1 MLRLSRNGRNWKRS
15 LVKAKRI
22 GEVSPLVKSDAK
34 NPELI
39 PRGFARLLDH
49 SQDSLR
55 HIQWLW
61 KKDILGQDSF
71 LIGPPGPRKR
81 WLALASAELSNR
93 EVEYLSLSRDTT
105 ETDIKQR
112 REIIDGNAVY
122 KDAAAIRAAVNG
134 RILVLDGIER
144 CERNVL
150 PVLNNLL
157 ENREV
162 QLEDGRFLMAP
173 SRWDHLVKTGS
184 PEQMVEAGLIRV
196 DEYFRVIALGLP
208 VPMFK
213 GAPLDPPLRSRFQA
227 RQIEHS
233 KYHDIKNITE
243 ASQKESLSKLLDVG
257 YAINSPEAR
266 KLGAGVFP
274 VDMVPRLSP
283 LMNECHTP
291 FALFDRLYPYESGML
306 TDSSVKS
313 VNGLL
318 ASDKLDLPRERHHL
332 SVQSINFD
340 NEKAEIN
347 VSGKT
352 GLMSKAEQS
361 FSMPSAASKSSEVN
375 QDRLFYPTG
384 GRQHQ
389 LVDIL
394 ASLSVGDVA
403 LIGNR
408 GVGKQT
414 LANEAARLLG
424 QKVEP
429 VLLYQD
435 MSARDLLQQRV
446 TDDKGDTIWR
456 YSPLVNAAIEGRIAI
471 IDGLDRLFPGTLALL
486 NRLTQDREISLH
498 DGTRLVSAETFAE
511 MLSEQKI
518 SPAELNEKGINEIHP
533 AFKIIALAEPPTS
546 KTQWLTPE
554 IVPGFLW
561 HQVAPFPQNDETSLL
576 VQSLGVEQS
585 VAADMTRFAHS
596 LRSSTDPALR
606 SIAQSFSTKQLIRV
620 ARRISEYPSLNLR
633 EELQRAALTN
643 FLPLST
649 QEALDRQMSS
659 FPAPS
664 SAIKPTQIT
673 STPDSLTIGSV
684 SCSISPAEEPRKV
697 PSPLFYHN
705 DAQDRF
711 DNPFERVLEA
721 LLSDWILGEHI
732 LLVGNQGVGKN
743 KLADRFLELLQR
755 EREYIQL
762 HRDTTIQQLTASP
775 ALRDGK
781 LVYEDSPLVKA
792 CLNGHVLVI
801 DEADKAPTHVTAVLR
816 SLLECGH
823 IRLPDG
829 RVISKEDDADIKLH
843 PKFRILALA
852 NRPGFPFLG
861 NDFFGACGDS
871 FSCFAIDNPSI
882 ESEKKMLKSYAPDL
896 EDHILDRLVATFGE
910 LRSLADRGQTQYPY
924 STREAVAIVKHFQK
938 YPEDGLQTACENVF
952 DFDIY
957 NEEAS
962 KQVLEVLMR
971 HGIPINARND
981 DIRLAAE
988 LRLSDP
994 PKSQGHCK
1002 KETLNVEEANV
1013 PFKSWPKAKDHSER
1027 RNFFSEQRRSFQLP
1041 EYGQSQKPASVAI
1054 SSDNIISVAVQ
1065 GPIGVFSH
1073 TKPDGIIYFDLWDAF
1088 QSGRYGFQPKLNI
1101 CALPNNE
1108 FLVQESVTNQMM
1120 VLRPEEESSYRLS
1133 PSSTFSSI
1141 TKFGYS
1147 RGEAMPGGVNDPRPD
1162 KMMKN
1167 FQILS
1172 PYSESDGIVWF
1183 FSANNPFIHQLTF
1196 VEDERPTMKRI
1207 DLGILP
1213 MSAQAFDKN
1222 TLLVES
1228 VDGEYW
1234 LVNLESGHMQFVE
1247 NGAPISISPFSKEP
1261 KEGEAPETPKRGFV
1275 SGWSS
1280 AGWLVGAP
1288 TADKFEEFQYPR
1300 PEDVAG
1306 ATMSKAHWISP
1317 TMVAQ
1322 LVPPKRVP
1330 GYIFTESNP
1339 RPLGAGAFIEVTD
1352 LKEKKVSYIP
1362 VPEVDHDRWWA
1373 AARKEDFALG
1383 ASVSN
1388 GTVVTVDG
1396 IGNVREFDSC
1406 RENLASAMTQWK
1418 NMVGQGDGDVR
1429 LEYER
1434 HSGLD
1439 TSSPKHGKED
1449 PKNEPHVGGNTW
1461 AGGTG
1466 GRDTAGLGGKGGP
1479 YRLDKGHDVHQLS
1492 DEEKADVP
1500 EHVRRAAREQADA
1513 ALRDRLKEIS
1523 MSKHDHEAYQQFR
1536 EPIRNDISNMRALFE
1551 GLQAKTKE
1559 REWLN
1564 NQTDGELD
1572 DNKLVEGLVGEKL
1585 IYRRRREPDN
1595 NDQGFDN
1602 QKPKRLTILA
1612 DCSASMYRFN
1622 GTDQRLTRQLESLC
1636 MVMEGLDS
1644 EAARNKVKWD
1654 IVGHSGDHRY
1664 IPLSL
1669 VENMPKTDKE
1679 RLKVLQECASH
1690 PQFCF
1695 PGDNTIEATREQ
1707 IRRLAADEEADERF
1721 LILLTDAN
1729 LERYGIPIKYLRD
1742 ALDLDQAVNTCVI
1755 CIGSLGD
1762 QAERMK
1768 SELPAG
1774 RSYIVKEPNEIPA
1787 ILRTFF
1793 QSTLLKL

>member
-424 QKVEP
+424 LKVEP

-518 SPAELNEKGINEIHP
+518 SPAELNEKGIIEIHP

-561 HQVAPFPQNDETSLL
+561 HQ
-576 VQSLGVEQS
+576 
-585 VAADMTRFAHS
+585 
-596 LRSSTDPALR
+596 
-606 SIAQSFSTKQLIRV
+606 
-620 ARRISEYPSLNLR
+620 
-633 EELQRAALTN
+633 
-643 FLPLST
+643 
-649 QEALDRQMSS
+649 
-659 FPAPS
+659 
-664 SAIKPTQIT
+664 
-673 STPDSLTIGSV
+673 
-684 SCSISPAEEPRKV
+684 
-697 PSPLFYHN
+697 
-705 DAQDRF
+705 
-711 DNPFERVLEA
+711 ERV
-721 LLSDWILGEHI
+721 
-732 LLVGNQGVGKN
+732 
-743 KLADRFLELLQR
+743 
-755 EREYIQL
+755 
-762 HRDTTIQQLTASP
+762 
-775 ALRDGK
+775 
-781 LVYEDSPLVKA
+781 
-792 CLNGHVLVI
+792 
-801 DEADKAPTHVTAVLR
+801 
-816 SLLECGH
+816 
-823 IRLPDG
+823 
-829 RVISKEDDADIKLH
+829 
-843 PKFRILALA
+843 
-852 NRPGFPFLG
+852 
-861 NDFFGACGDS
+861 
-871 FSCFAIDNPSI
+871 
-882 ESEKKMLKSYAPDL
+882 
-896 EDHILDRLVATFGE
+896 
-910 LRSLADRGQTQYPY
+910 
-924 STREAVAIVKHFQK
+924 
-938 YPEDGLQTACENVF
+938 
-952 DFDIY
+952 
-957 NEEAS
+957 
-962 KQVLEVLMR
+962 
-971 HGIPINARND
+971 
-981 DIRLAAE
+981 
-988 LRLSDP
+988 
-994 PKSQGHCK
+994 
-1002 KETLNVEEANV
+1002 
-1013 PFKSWPKAKDHSER
+1013 
-1027 RNFFSEQRRSFQLP
+1027 
-1041 EYGQSQKPASVAI
+1041 
-1054 SSDNIISVAVQ
+1054 
-1065 GPIGVFSH
+1065 
-1073 TKPDGIIYFDLWDAF
+1073 
-1088 QSGRYGFQPKLNI
+1088 
-1101 CALPNNE
+1101 
-1108 FLVQESVTNQMM
+1108 
-1120 VLRPEEESSYRLS
+1120 
-1133 PSSTFSSI
+1133 
-1141 TKFGYS
+1141 
-1147 RGEAMPGGVNDPRPD
+1147 
-1162 KMMKN
+1162 
-1167 FQILS
+1167 
-1172 PYSESDGIVWF
+1172 
-1183 FSANNPFIHQLTF
+1183 
-1196 VEDERPTMKRI
+1196 
-1207 DLGILP
+1207 
-1213 MSAQAFDKN
+1213 
-1222 TLLVES
+1222 
-1228 VDGEYW
+1228 
-1234 LVNLESGHMQFVE
+1234 
-1247 NGAPISISPFSKEP
+1247 
-1261 KEGEAPETPKRGFV
+1261 
-1275 SGWSS
+1275 
-1280 AGWLVGAP
+1280 
-1288 TADKFEEFQYPR
+1288 
-1300 PEDVAG
+1300 
-1306 ATMSKAHWISP
+1306 
-1317 TMVAQ
+1317 
-1322 LVPPKRVP
+1322 
-1330 GYIFTESNP
+1330 
-1339 RPLGAGAFIEVTD
+1339 
-1352 LKEKKVSYIP
+1352 KEKLYLFI
-1362 VPEVDHDRWWA
+1362 
-1373 AARKEDFALG
+1373 AL
-1383 ASVSN
+1383 V
-1388 GTVVTVDG
+1388 
-1396 IGNVREFDSC
+1396 C
-1406 RENLASAMTQWK
+1406 
-1418 NMVGQGDGDVR
+1418 
-1429 LEYER
+1429 
-1434 HSGLD
+1434 
-1439 TSSPKHGKED
+1439 
-1449 PKNEPHVGGNTW
+1449 
-1461 AGGTG
+1461 
-1466 GRDTAGLGGKGGP
+1466 
-1479 YRLDKGHDVHQLS
+1479 
-1492 DEEKADVP
+1492 
-1500 EHVRRAAREQADA
+1500 
-1513 ALRDRLKEIS
+1513 
-1523 MSKHDHEAYQQFR
+1523 
-1536 EPIRNDISNMRALFE
+1536 
-1551 GLQAKTKE
+1551 
-1559 REWLN
+1559 
-1564 NQTDGELD
+1564 
-1572 DNKLVEGLVGEKL
+1572 
-1585 IYRRRREPDN
+1585 
-1595 NDQGFDN
+1595 
-1602 QKPKRLTILA
+1602 IL
-1612 DCSASMYRFN
+1612 
-1622 GTDQRLTRQLESLC
+1622 
-1636 MVMEGLDS
+1636 
-1644 EAARNKVKWD
+1644 
-1654 IVGHSGDHRY
+1654 
-1664 IPLSL
+1664 
-1669 VENMPKTDKE
+1669 
-1679 RLKVLQECASH
+1679 
-1690 PQFCF
+1690 
-1695 PGDNTIEATREQ
+1695 
-1707 IRRLAADEEADERF
+1707 
-1721 LILLTDAN
+1721 
-1729 LERYGIPIKYLRD
+1729 
-1742 ALDLDQAVNTCVI
+1742 
-1755 CIGSLGD
+1755 
-1762 QAERMK
+1762 
-1768 SELPAG
+1768 
-1774 RSYIVKEPNEIPA
+1774 
-1787 ILRTFF
+1787 
-1793 QSTLLKL
+1793 